1 MDVNQ
6 KKKKHLKHESCK
18 IFSKEG
24 GRNINV
30 QIPIKKIR

>member
-30 QIPIKKIR
+30 QTPIKKIR